1 MTCTRHGRDK
11 TPCIVSSFRT
21 KSNVRHRTE
30 KTSEIEVGT
39 TLALESK
46 RTQSTTSLSAHF
58 SMATTDPSVPRSP
71 SNLRVLVVDDNV
83 DGAEALCALLASM
96 GCTTAVAFKGSQGL
110 AMAGAFDPHLALI
123 DLEMPDM
130 SGCDVARQLRAGRIR
145 SSVKLICLTGHG
157 QPEDRRL
164 CLDAGFDDFFTK
176 PMLPERLVEVVG
188 AANAGLCKQ

>member
-1 MTCTRHGRDK
+1 MFAT
-11 TPCIVSSFRT
+11 
-21 KSNVRHRTE
+21 VR
-30 KTSEIEVGT
+30 
-39 TLALESK
+39 K
-46 RTQSTTSLSAHF
+46 RMPKLQWARRLPLKARERSLPTSLPAHF

-130 SGCDVARQLRAGRIR
+130 SGCDVARQLRAGQVR

-188 AANAGLCKQ
+188 AANAELCQQ